1 MTILPTQCCP
11 PDKASL
17 QSHLPCI
24 STEQVKFCTITVQSL
39 GEHNR
44 SEMIICFLTHRS
56 NTGTRF
62 TLSIF
67 LFIYFKQGSFWWTSN
82 CVLVILLLNTAET
95 IFEDHSN
102 NQAKVL
108 LKQVWSLLK
117 GSLTWKYDGKGV
129 PKNGFERG
137 VVLGEA
143 FIYMEIRRERFQ
155 KKWPWKRSGTRWGGP
170 LHGNMMGKV
179 SEKNGLEKEVVLGE
193 AVSYTHLTLPTKLS
207 V

>member
-1 MTILPTQCCP
+1 MSKHIRLLPHYLWLLESEVVCLRGGMGHVWVGEGIMTLVSLTASIMTILPTQCCP

-67 LFIYFKQGSFWWTSN
+67 LFIFFKQGSFWWTSN

-117 GSLTWKYDGKGV
+117 GSLTWKYDGKV
-129 PKNGFERG
+129 PENRRLKEGCFSSEWFLIR
-137 VVLGEA
+137 VVL
-143 FIYMEIRRERFQ
+143 
-155 KKWPWKRSGTRWGGP
+155 
-170 LHGNMMGKV
+170 H
-179 SEKNGLEKEVVLGE
+179 
-193 AVSYTHLTLPTKLS
+193 
-207 V
+207 